1 VHPIHGELSR
11 EDRLTM
17 TQPKDP
23 RQILS
28 LAQET
33 ILLESQVVQA
43 LIPQL
48 GDNVAEAAK
57 LMFNCRGHVLTA
69 GAGTSN
75 PIAARFAHLLSC
87 CGTPALFIHP
97 GDSQHGLSGAVT
109 ERDVLFAIS
118 KGGETT
124 EVNYLA
130 RITKS
135 RGAKLIGLTEKPES
149 TLANMSDVVLC
160 FKAPADS
167 DPYGMI
173 ATGSSLFNAAL
184 TDALC
189 IVLLKLRGYS
199 KEQFAETHPG
209 GAVGNQIAA
218 EKAGG

>member
-1 VHPIHGELSR
+1 MTHPN
-11 EDRLTM
+11 D
-17 TQPKDP
+17 QK
-23 RQILS
+23 QILL
-28 LAQET
+28 LARDT
-33 ILLESQVVQA
+33 IQRERQVVDA

-48 GDNVAEAAK
+48 GESVAEAAH
-57 LMFNCRGHVLTA
+57 LMLNCRGHVLVA

-75 PIAARFAHLLSC
+75 PVAARFAHLLSC

-130 RITKS
+130 RIAKG
-135 RGAKLIGLTEKPES
+135 RGAKLISLTEKLES
-149 TLANMSDVVLC
+149 TLAKLSDVVLC
-160 FKAPADS
+160 FKAPFDS

-189 IVLLKLRGYS
+189 VILLQLRGYS
-199 KEQFAETHPG
+199 KEQFGETHPG
-209 GAVGNQIAA
+209 GAVGKQLAA
-218 EKAGG
+218 EKQNG

>member
-1 VHPIHGELSR
+1 
-11 EDRLTM
+11 M
-17 TQPKDP
+17 THLDDQK
-23 RQILS
+23 QILL

-33 ILLESQVVQA
+33 IQHECQVLDA

-48 GDNVAEAAK
+48 GESVADAAY
-57 LMFNCRGHVLTA
+57 LMLNCHGHVLTA

-75 PIAARFAHLLSC
+75 PVAARFAHLLSC

-130 RITKS
+130 QVAKK

-149 TLANMSDVVLC
+149 TLASLSDVLLC

-199 KEQFAETHPG
+199 KEQFGETHPG
-209 GAVGNQIAA
+209 GAVGKQLAA

>member
-1 VHPIHGELSR
+1 MTHPNDQE
-11 EDRLTM
+11 
-17 TQPKDP
+17 
-23 RQILS
+23 QILQQ
-28 LAQET
+28 ARDT
-33 ILLESQVVQA
+33 IQRECQVVDA

-48 GDNVAEAAK
+48 GESVVEAAH
-57 LMFNCRGHVLTA
+57 LMLNCRGHILVA

-75 PIAARFAHLLSC
+75 PVAARFAHLLSC

-109 ERDVLFAIS
+109 KRDVLFAIS

-124 EVNYLA
+124 EVNILA
-130 RITKS
+130 RVAKS

-149 TLANMSDVVLC
+149 TLAKLSDVVLC
-160 FKAPADS
+160 FKAPPDS

-189 IVLLKLRGYS
+189 VILLELRGYS
-199 KEQFAETHPG
+199 KEQFGETHPG
-209 GAVGNQIAA
+209 GAVGNKLAI

>member
-1 VHPIHGELSR
+1 MIQL
-11 EDRLTM
+11 DD
-17 TQPKDP
+17 KK
-23 RQILS
+23 QIML

-33 ILLESQVVQA
+33 IQHECQVVDA

-48 GDNVAEAAK
+48 AESVADAAD
-57 LMFNCRGHVLTA
+57 LMLNCRGHVLAA

-75 PIAARFAHLLSC
+75 AIASRFAHLLSC

-130 RITKS
+130 RIAKK
-135 RGAKLIGLTEKPES
+135 RGAKLISLTEKPES
-149 TLANMSDVVLC
+149 TLAKLSDVVLC

-189 IVLLKLRGYS
+189 IVMLKLRGYS

>member
-1 VHPIHGELSR
+1 
-11 EDRLTM
+11 M
-17 TQPKDP
+17 TQRNDQE
-23 RQILS
+23 QILS
-28 LAQET
+28 LARET
-33 ILLESQVVQA
+33 IQHECQVVDA

-48 GDNVAEAAK
+48 AESVAEAAD
-57 LMFNCRGHVLTA
+57 LMLNCHGHVLTA

-75 PIAARFAHLLSC
+75 PVAARFAHLLSC

-130 RITKS
+130 QIAKN
-135 RGAKLIGLTEKPES
+135 RGAKLISLTEKPES
-149 TLANMSDVVLC
+149 TLAKLSDVVLC
-160 FKAPADS
+160 FEAPADS

-189 IVLLKLRGYS
+189 IVMLKLRGYS

-209 GAVGNQIAA
+209 GAVGHQIAS